1 MMKQDDINKDLAI
14 SAAMA
19 RIAYEA
25 LDDKQG
31 EDIKILDIHEIS
43 VLADY
48 FLIAHGKN
56 QNHRI

>member
-1 MMKQDDINKDLAI
+1 MKQDDINKDLAI

-31 EDIKILDIHEIS
+31 EDIS
-43 VLADY
+43 
-48 FLIAHGKN
+48 
-56 QNHRI
+56 